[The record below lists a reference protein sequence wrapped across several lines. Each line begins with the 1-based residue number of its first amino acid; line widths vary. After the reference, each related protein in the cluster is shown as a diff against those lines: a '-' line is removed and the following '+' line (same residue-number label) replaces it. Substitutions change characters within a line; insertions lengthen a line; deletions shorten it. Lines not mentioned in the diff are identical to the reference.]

1 MLVLAAAMAALL
13 AVNYG
18 DRVAALLPDGLLPGA
33 VPAEAAAAPAEAAA
47 AATVAPAPAPPA
59 APAAA
64 PVADRIL
71 AHAEAVRDA
80 VAGALAPALAQIR
93 AGLAGVD
100 AHGAQAWLADRA
112 AAARAG
118 DLQAIGA
125 LGALAGAGLGVLL
138 LAWFFAALLRALRPP
153 RPPRRRAIRA

>member
-33 VPAEAAAAPAEAAA
+33 APAEAAA
-47 AATVAPAPAPPA
+47 AATVAPAPSPAPPA

-71 AHAEAVRDA
+71 AHLGEARDA

-100 AHGAQAWLADRA
+100 AAGAQAWLADRA